1 VSVQGANVSKTG
13 VQVVWSIIYFLLGGL
28 VFVLGLNLLQL
39 IPNGFQ
45 DVYKIGLPV
54 LLLVAYVV
62 SQKYAPNQKAVFLA
76 FFLVSLGWV
85 LDFYLAGKI
94 KDLFSLNTQTLPGFA
109 YIMVISTVLVSV
121 PVIVGWLASGQA
133 LSAVYIRGD
142 KTVWGVVVGIVGLLL
157 FAGLGGLQALGQG
170 MTIKAVAAAIPMAL
184 VFSLANGFREELA
197 YRAVFLKGFQAKIGV
212 VATIIVTTLVFV
224 LAHIDADYDT
234 PSMIVFSVVLVTI
247 GVVGSLIMMKTGSL
261 IGAVLFHA
269 GADILLIM
277 TLLSSKQLALN

>member
-1 VSVQGANVSKTG
+1 MSKTG
-13 VQVVWSIIYFLLGGL
+13 VQVVWSIIYFILGGL
-28 VFVLGLNLLQL
+28 VFVLGLNLLQR
-39 IPNGFQ
+39 IPKGFQ

-62 SQKYAPNQKAVFLA
+62 SKKYAPNQKAVFLA

-94 KDLFSLNTQTLPGFA
+94 KGLLSLDTQTLPGFA
-109 YIMVISTVLVSV
+109 YIMVISTLLVSA
-121 PVIVGWLASGQA
+121 PVILGWWASGQA
-133 LSAVYIRGD
+133 LSTIYIRGD
-142 KTVWGVVVGIVGLLL
+142 KTVWGILVGIVGLLL

-170 MTIKAVAAAIPMAL
+170 LTMKAVGAAIPMAL

-197 YRAVFLKGFQAKIGV
+197 YRAVFLKGFQANIGV
-212 VATIIVTTLVFV
+212 VATIIVTTVVFA
-224 LAHIDADYDT
+224 LAHIDPGYDT
-234 PSMIVFSVVLVTI
+234 PSLIVFSIVLVTI

-269 GADILLIM
+269 GADVLLIM
-277 TLLSSKQLALN
+277 TMLSSRQLTLQ